1 MHGDLVE
8 TDEYVIEVIHTPG
21 HASNHLCFLIKEAN
35 CILTGDHIMNGS
47 TVVIAPPD
55 GDMSAYLESLHLL
68 KNYEFD
74 TIGPG
79 HGDFMDQPLQVIDW
93 IVNHRLERE
102 KKVLSKM
109 ELHGPGSIK
118 DLLPLVYDD
127 VDQRLFPLAQ
137 RSLEAHLLK
146 LEKDHQAKRSEEI
159 WHIT

>member
-1 MHGDLVE
+1 V
-8 TDEYVIEVIHTPG
+8 
-21 HASNHLCFLIKEAN
+21 
-35 CILTGDHIMNGS
+35 
-47 TVVIAPPD
+47 
-55 GDMSAYLESLHLL
+55 
-68 KNYEFD
+68 
-74 TIGPG
+74 
-79 HGDFMDQPLQVIDW
+79 QVIDW